1 MNVNQ
6 DQLDRVVHKGIP
18 VSPGIAIGPAYLYA
32 KVTFDVEK
40 RTIDPEVVKTES
52 ARFEDAV
59 KKAERD
65 LNKIITVTR
74 EKLGENSA
82 SIFEAQLLMLRDQS
96 VYPEVVSYIE
106 NNCINAGFAVKTV
119 LGKHRQMMESS
130 GNEYLRE
137 RANDLLDIQDR
148 IIRHIRR
155 GRILS

>member
-6 DQLDRVVHKGIP
+6 DKLDRVVHKGIP

-82 SIFEAQLLMLRDQS
+82 SIFEAQLLMLRDQY

-119 LGKHRQMMESS
+119 LGKHRQMME
-130 GNEYLRE
+130 
-137 RANDLLDIQDR
+137 
-148 IIRHIRR
+148 
-155 GRILS
+155 